1 MTTHDKRQL
10 ANAINWMSFFA
21 VIVVMFG
28 RLQYELLWFILLAI
42 PLIGSQIYLQTIR
55 CPHCRELFRSE
66 KRGMREALRIRSHC
80 PNCQGD
86 LRQA

>member
-1 MTTHDKRQL
+1 MSTNDRRQL
-10 ANAINWMSFFA
+10 ANAINWASFIA
-21 VIVVMFG
+21 IVAVMFA
-28 RLQYELLWFILLAI
+28 RLPYELLWFILLAI
-42 PLIGSQIYLQTIR
+42 PLIGSQIYLQAIR

-66 KRGMREALRIRSHC
+66 KRGMREAMRIRPHC